1 MSKSKQIEAKRRA
14 KLEIAELAVAA
25 RLRPAVAARLLLWVI
40 VAFVGW
46 FCFWASTSMVDERV
60 RGQGQ
65 VAPSRDL
72 QVVQSLEGG
81 ILTEILVAEGDKVAA
96 GQTLLKIDDIQFA
109 SEGRGIEAQIN
120 SLKARQA
127 RLKAE
132 VNEQPFS
139 MPPDITAKHPDI
151 AATEEKLYRS
161 RQDELQSG
169 LEILRDEVR
178 EAEANLAEVRA
189 SIGKYSK
196 SKELLQKELA
206 ITRKLVAAK
215 AQPEIE
221 QLRLERELNDV
232 TGNLSTAAQ
241 AQESLQARVSASRR
255 KEGERKSNF
264 KSAALAE
271 LNDVETRI
279 AAIGE
284 NLKSVED
291 KVRRTEL
298 KAPVAGIVHKLYVK
312 TVGGV
317 LEPAQKLAEIVPAED
332 DLLIRA
338 RVSPA
343 DIAFLQPGQK
353 VRVSITAYDPQ
364 IYGTLDGTL
373 ERIGADTVKDGQ
385 GNLFF
390 EVDVRTAKNHLGTPE
405 QAMPIVPGMVSD
417 IDVIVGQR
425 SIMTYLMRPVLRV
438 RDRALTE
445 R

>member
-1 MSKSKQIEAKRRA
+1 MAKSKQADAKRQA

-25 RLRPAVAARLLLWVI
+25 RLRPAVPARLLLWVI
-40 VAFVGW
+40 VAFFGW
-46 FCFWASTSMVDERV
+46 FCLWASTSMVDERV

-81 ILTEILVAEGDKVAA
+81 ILTDILVAEGDKVAA
-96 GQTLLKIDDIQFA
+96 GQTLLRIDDIQFA

-132 VNEQPFS
+132 VSDQAFS
-139 MPPDITAKHPDI
+139 MPADITAKHPDI

-161 RQDELQSG
+161 RQEELQAA

-264 KSAALAE
+264 KSVALAE

-298 KAPVAGIVHKLYVK
+298 KAPVSGIVHKLYVK

-338 RVSPA
+338 RISPA

-364 IYGTLDGTL
+364 IYGTIDGTL
-373 ERIGADTVKDGQ
+373 ERIGADTVSDGK
-385 GNLFF
+385 GNMFF
-390 EVDVRTAKNHLGTPE
+390 EVDVRTDKNYLGSSE
-405 QAMPIVPGMVSD
+405 LAMPIVPGMVSD
-417 IDVIVGQR
+417 IDIIVGQR